1 MAYSYTEHVGTVGG
15 TTGPFS
21 YGSVA
26 LLDADTEAISDQ
38 LDIYKNGVLLTY
50 TTDYTI
56 NTIAKTVTLVANL
69 YNTDLLR
76 IARDTK
82 KDDRYVDYEDSTNVT
97 AELLDLDSNQLF
109 FIVQEA
115 FDLQT
120 DAMTRGTDGQWNAR
134 GYRIGNLASG
144 VNGTDAVTVNQLNA
158 AVGGALPGTLSGI
171 GTATYVGDN
180 TTTDFPLPA
189 AINTITSPDDVEVYI
204 NGLRQRPST
213 HYTIV
218 SGNVRIT
225 PAPTTID
232 NILMAYQEGAVST
245 LLTANSVQTL
255 SIQDDAVTP
264 AKIDEGTNGQVLAT
278 VSGNTAWTTIDST
291 YISNFDTQV
300 RTNRLNQLTAANG
313 NYSMG
318 SNKILDL
325 ATPTLTS
332 DAATKGYVDS
342 YTHTFSGTYSQ
353 SGSIT
358 SLDNTI
364 SGLPFTV
371 GSITVNIEIDVD
383 PGAGVSTINLVGTA
397 CFTSGKTYV
406 EMNLLTPQG
415 SAVWQLQFA
424 RLSATSVKI
433 TAQRVSY
440 TGTEPRF
447 IVGGL
452 ASYMITRGTS

>member
-1 MAYSYTEHVGTVGG
+1 MAYSYTEHVGTAGG

-232 NILMAYQEGAVST
+232 NILMAYPEGTVSAI
-245 LLTANSVQTL
+245 LTANSVQTS

-342 YTHTFSGTYSQ
+342 YAHTFSGTFTQ
-353 SGSIT
+353 SGTST
-358 SLDNTI
+358 SLSNTV
-364 SGLPFTV
+364 SSLPFTV
-371 GSITVNIEIDVD
+371 GSFSFNIELNL
-383 PGAGVSTINLVGTA
+383 PGSIQRHLTGTA
-397 CFTSGKTYV
+397 CFTSGKTASTFNIFTAAGTASWDV
-406 EMNLLTPQG
+406 TITRT
-415 SAVWQLQFA
+415 ST
-424 RLSATSVKI
+424 TSVSI
-433 TAQRVSY
+433 FASRVSGSGSPCEFAIGATGSY
-440 TGTEPRF
+440 T
-447 IVGGL
+447 
-452 ASYMITRGTS
+452 ITRGTS